1 MLTSKDIFLA
11 PSFSA
16 ILLTLGWCS
25 LFASFEVVDAF
36 STPYPQSSGAASF
49 LKARGHFFEPLSS
62 SSPNTVGGAMK
73 KDTHHWALAPTK
85 EGATNGE
92 TPMPAKLVVV
102 KRSKF
107 RRFYKLPSKAYHIYT
122 DYATRL
128 WTETN
133 TDARKRIAND
143 KVKGAIRNMCHVVK
157 SDEYIEFSDGSIEAR
172 DRLLKACDNMLE
184 TLPKDPTQA
193 TSKAVATTSTT
204 KAENLTETPVKKKK
218 ANGQRSV
225 LFGAIMGAA
234 VACWVFS
241 GNYVFT
247 GLFALM
253 TILGQL
259 EYYRMVMNTGVYP
272 ARRIS
277 VVGAV
282 SCFLTVSARSIYCIS
297 NVPFSPLLVI
307 SLILLF
313 LGNRLSL
320 HQSCIKSVFPCLVCG
335 L

>member
-1 MLTSKDIFLA
+1 MLTSKGICLV
-11 PSFSA
+11 PSFYA
-16 ILLTLGWCS
+16 ILSTFGWCS
-25 LFASFEVVDAF
+25 LLASFEVVDSFTTLSA
-36 STPYPQSSGAASF
+36 QSGGAASF
-49 LKARGHFFEPLSS
+49 LKARGHFFESLSPS
-62 SSPNTVGGAMK
+62 STNTEGGVRK
-73 KDTHHWALAPTK
+73 KNTHQWALAPTTK
-85 EGATNGE
+85 EGFTNGE
-92 TPMPAKLVVV
+92 TPVPVELVVV

-133 TDARKRIAND
+133 TDARKKIAND

-157 SDEYIEFSDGSIEAR
+157 SDEYTEFSDGSIEAR

-184 TLPKDPTQA
+184 TLPKDPTTPA
-193 TSKAVATTSTT
+193 TTSKAVATATSTT
-204 KAENLTETPVKKKK
+204 KNENSSETPVKKKK

-225 LFGAIMGAA
+225 LFGAIMGAT

-277 VVGAV
+277 VIGAV
-282 SCFLTVSARSIYCIS
+282 SCFLTVSAR
-297 NVPFSPLLVI
+297 
-307 SLILLF
+307 
-313 LGNRLSL
+313 
-320 HQSCIKSVFPCLVCG
+320 KT
-335 L
+335 